1 MPKADARLGIDV
13 GGTNTDAVV
22 MDRDD
27 HLLASAKVATTP
39 DVTRGIGAAIAA
51 VTDQLRG
58 DRARITHAMLG
69 TTHSTN
75 AVLERRD
82 LRRVA
87 TIRIGAPATL
97 SVRPLFG
104 WPEDLRRIVSAG
116 ETIVEGGFEF
126 DGRPIVAL
134 DTDAIARFAASVA
147 GLADAVAVVSVF
159 APVSEEHELRTKEV
173 VASELGDIHISMS
186 HEVGQLGLLER
197 ENATVLNAALTGV
210 ARHVA
215 QGFTQALADHSLEPV
230 TFFAQNDGTLMALL
244 YAERFPVL
252 TIGSGPANSLR
263 GAAFLTGLSDAIVVD
278 VGGTSSD
285 IGVLVNGFPRES
297 NAGVE
302 IGGISTNF
310 RMPDLVTIAI
320 GGGTVVGGSEGSV
333 TLGPSSVGYRVR
345 KEALVFG
352 GSTPTLTDASAAAG
366 TVVLGD
372 PSRIGVAFAPL
383 LEEGLTAAHTML
395 AEAVDR
401 VKTSR
406 EDRPLIAVGGG
417 SHLIPDTVPGVSEI
431 HRPDH
436 HDVAN
441 AIGAAIAAV
450 SGQVDRVYSLADS
463 SREEA
468 LEEARREA
476 ASRAVAAGAASERVE
491 IIELDEIPLAY
502 LAHPAVR
509 IRAKAVG
516 ALDLG
521 GSLTG

>member
-1 MPKADARLGIDV
+1 MAESDARLGIDV

-22 MDRDD
+22 LDREDR
-27 HLLASAKVATTP
+27 LLASTKVATTT
-39 DVTRGIGAAIAA
+39 DVTGGIRAAIAA
-51 VTDQLRG
+51 VTGQLG
-58 DRARITHAMLG
+58 AAGGRITHAMLG

-97 SVRPLFG
+97 SVRPLYG
-104 WPEDLRRIVSAG
+104 WPEDLRRVISAG

-134 DTDAIARFAASVA
+134 DTGAIGRFAASVA
-147 GLADAVAVVSVF
+147 GVAEAVAVVSVF
-159 APVSEEHELRTKEV
+159 APVSEEHELRAQELVT
-173 VASELGDIHISMS
+173 AELGDIHVSMS
-186 HEVGQLGLLER
+186 HEVGQVGLLER
-197 ENATVLNAALTGV
+197 ENATVLNASLTGV

-215 QGFTQALADHSLEPV
+215 QAFTEALADRGLAPV
-230 TFFAQNDGTLMALL
+230 TFFAQNDGTLMALH

-263 GAAFLTGLSDAIVVD
+263 GAAFLTGLTDAIVVD

-285 IGVLVNGFPRES
+285 VGVLVSGFPRES

-310 RMPDLVTIAI
+310 RMPDLVTIAVGGGSVI
-320 GGGTVVGGSEGSV
+320 GGSLGAVTV
-333 TLGPSSVGYRVR
+333 GPRSVGYRIR
-345 KEALVFG
+345 EEALVFG
-352 GSTPTLTDASAAAG
+352 GSTATLTDASVAAG
-366 TVVLGD
+366 ATDLGER
-372 PSRIGVAFAPL
+372 SRTDAAGAL
-383 LEEGLTAAHTML
+383 LQEGLARARAML

-406 EDRPLIAVGGG
+406 GDRPLIAVGGG
-417 SHLIPDTVPGVSEI
+417 SHLIPNSIPGVSQV
-431 HRPDH
+431 HRPEH

-450 SGQVDRVYSLADS
+450 SGQVDRVFNLAGT
-463 SREEA
+463 SREEI
-468 LEEARREA
+468 LHEARREA
-476 ASRAVAAGAASERVE
+476 AERAVAAGAAPIGVE
-491 IIELDEIPLAY
+491 IIELEEIPLAY
-502 LAHPAVR
+502 LAHPAIRV
-509 IRAKAVG
+509 RAKAVG
-516 ALDLG
+516 ALDLAG
-521 GSLTG
+521 PAAG